1 MGKRRY
7 DIPGMIKIRR
17 HGDTVYIRKDYDGS
31 FIGEDRYYNLLT
43 LTVSEANEVA
53 EQLWY
58 MSRRKKEG

>member
-7 DIPGMIKIRR
+7 DIPGSIKIRR

>member
-7 DIPGMIKIRR
+7 DIPGSIKIRR
-17 HGDTVYIRKDYDGS
+17 HGDAVYIRKDYDGS

>member
-43 LTVSEANEVA
+43 LTVSEADEVA

>member
-43 LTVSEANEVA
+43 LTVSEANDVA